1 MKVTVIPCGPTANES
16 ELKAIEHLRQRLQA
30 EAGDSHWV
38 LLTNLAFSVTHR
50 MQSDEI
56 DIIAIGPTGV
66 RVIEVKHWN
75 AEWLSERGYD
85 LEREADWLTSKARKV
100 GTTLR
105 KELGSLPRV
114 DGAFLLTQEPAK
126 IKRLVGQT
134 VRGVTFYG
142 LSGWKEA
149 LGLAGSTALAPQD
162 VARLSQILEP
172 RSRIAIEGGLRRF
185 AGYVN
190 LELQSDRES
199 RFHRVYRGSHPTRRD
214 RAVLHLYDLSA
225 SDDKNSMA
233 KARREFDALH
243 RLQLHPWAPRILD
256 SFQDAPGY
264 PGEMYFFTVVDPA
277 APPLEDRRDDPSWPS
292 SDRVEFARSAVRAVS
307 ELHETRAG
315 GEALVHRNLTPN
327 TILVRHDNSPI
338 LTGFER
344 AKISSEVSVASGHHA
359 PAHTQAVLAPEVL
372 AGGLA
377 AADCRSD
384 VYSLCAS
391 LLALFE
397 GRSDNLSEQ
406 AVRVL
411 SAGTR
416 NEASTRATLDELG
429 RDLSGLL
436 GDSQPRPVAPP
447 SRFWTEGQ
455 SIEFHDH
462 DYRIVNKLGSGGV
475 GTTFKVVE
483 VDRST
488 KEDLGTYVAKVVR
501 DEHLGRQTLR
511 AYGLAR
517 SHLGRH
523 PGLSAIFEV
532 AKEWQENGFV
542 SLMTWVEGTPLA
554 EFAGVF
560 PLLADD
566 LQEASS
572 GDLAL
577 RWIRS
582 VCGALDVL
590 HRNGLVHG
598 DVSPRN
604 LIVSGNDLVLTDF
617 DFVCKVGDRVA
628 HSGTILYCA
637 PSVSDERIAV
647 PGDDIYALAASLF
660 HIVYEREP
668 FRHSGEY
675 RKDRGLN
682 WNDLDEGQFPQLVAF
697 LRRATDPDP
706 RSRFAS
712 VHDAVS
718 FLNDQ
723 ARQYTARTVE
733 LPQTLIPQAVP
744 STVVPTAELR
754 ERRVEWLRD
763 VLRSYPG
770 SPGGNQETRGLD
782 SSFAAST
789 YVETSLERTLL
800 RDIRARSVRL
810 VVLCGNAGDGKTA
823 LLQHISQSLG
833 LGKHSSSD
841 RILQGRLNDGLI
853 VRMNLDGSASW
864 KGRSADD
871 LLDEF
876 LTPFQHG
883 EPEEDIVHLLAIN
896 DGRLLEW
903 IDGYQARHS
912 HASTPLTDSLL
923 TLLQHGTSQSHGHI
937 RFFSLNQRTLV
948 GDVAVDPPSITT
960 DFLDRLL
967 DQLYGGTAAGTIW
980 SPCTTCSAQSRC
992 EVYRAARLFA
1002 PEGHPAH
1009 GVVEARKRARERLSE
1024 ALQAVHLRGEIHIT
1038 VRELRAALVYV
1049 LFGVH
1054 FCNAY
1059 HAVDGSPPIAYWDRA
1074 FDADSPLRQGEV
1086 LRELVRF
1093 DPALEA
1099 HPQVDRHLTSEP
1111 IADAPPSAP
1120 RYPTLTL
1127 ASGRRRAFF
1136 EWTREEV
1143 TQVSGSPDGLDLARG
1158 RHLRQFRDLPLFD
1171 EGKRNAICRDLC
1183 RGISKLEDLPPR
1195 AFERESVVPLRV
1207 TPRTPTETAFW
1218 VEKPLA
1224 CFRLEAS
1231 LPSPTE
1237 GIERL
1242 HRQAILA
1249 YRYRDG
1255 REEVLRL
1262 GAELFHLLLE
1272 LADGYQLGDVS
1283 TDDTFA
1289 NLSVFVQRLVQ
1300 EDASEVLVWNPMAD
1314 EAIYQITTERRAPSG
1329 SPLQVLRI
1337 ASVAAGGPA

>member
-1 MKVTVIPCGPTANES
+1 MKVTVIQCGPMANES
-16 ELKAIEHLRQRLQA
+16 EQKAMEHLRQGLQA
-30 EAGDSHWV
+30 QPGDGHWI

-56 DIIAIGPTGV
+56 DIIAIGPAGV
-66 RVIEVKHWN
+66 RLIEVKHWN
-75 AEWLSERGYD
+75 AQWVVDRGYD
-85 LEREADWLTSKARKV
+85 LEREADLVTSKARKV

-105 KELGSLPRV
+105 KQLATLPRV

-126 IKRLVGQT
+126 IKKLVGQA

-142 LSGWKEA
+142 LNGWKEA
-149 LGLAGSTALAPQD
+149 LGLAGPAVLTPQD
-162 VARLSQILEP
+162 IARLSQVLEP
-172 RSRIAIEGGLRRF
+172 RSRIVMDGGLRRF

-190 LELQSDRES
+190 LELQSHRDS
-199 RFHRVYRGSHPTRRD
+199 RFHRVYRGGHPTRRD
-214 RAVLHLYDLSA
+214 RVVLHLYDLSA
-225 SDDKNSMA
+225 SDDKNIIA

-243 RLQLHPWAPRILD
+243 RLQLYPWAPRILD

-264 PGEMYFFTVVDPA
+264 PGEMCFFTVVDPA
-277 APPLEDRRDDPSWPS
+277 APALEERRDDQGWETSE
-292 SDRVEFARSAVRAVS
+292 RLEFARHAVRAVS
-307 ELHETRAG
+307 ELHRTQAS
-315 GEALVHRNLTPN
+315 GEQLVHRNLAPS

-338 LTGFER
+338 LTGFEC
-344 AKISSEVSVASGHHA
+344 AKISSEVSVASGHLVTTHA
-359 PAHTQAVLAPEVL
+359 HSVPAPEVI

-377 AADCRSD
+377 AADSRSD
-384 VYSLCAS
+384 VYSLCSS

-397 GRSDNLSEQ
+397 GHSDNLSER
-406 AVRVL
+406 AVEVLTAGVCDDAAGRVSLDDLETEL
-411 SAGTR
+411 SK
-416 NEASTRATLDELG
+416 
-429 RDLSGLL
+429 LL
-436 GDSQPRPVAPP
+436 GDSQPRPAAPP

-455 SIEFHDH
+455 VIEFNDH

-475 GTTFKVVE
+475 GTTFKVIE

-501 DEHLGRQTLR
+501 DEELGRQTLR
-511 AYGLAR
+511 AYRLAR

-523 PGLSAIFEV
+523 PGLSVIFEV
-532 AKEWQENGFV
+532 ATEWQENCFV

-560 PLLADD
+560 ALLAED
-566 LQEASS
+566 LQESSS

-582 VCGALDVL
+582 VCDALGVL

-598 DVSPRN
+598 DVSPHN
-604 LIVSGNDLVLTDF
+604 LIVSGSDLVLTDY
-617 DFVCKVGDRVA
+617 DFVSKVGSHVSN
-628 HSGTILYCA
+628 SGTILYSA
-637 PSVSDERIAV
+637 PSIGDKRASS
-647 PGDDIYALAASLF
+647 PSDDIYALAASVF
-660 HIVYEREP
+660 HVIYEREP

-675 RKDRGLN
+675 RKESGLN
-682 WNDLDEGQFPQLVAF
+682 WEGLEQERFPQLNAF
-697 LRRATDPDP
+697 LSRATDPDP
-706 RSRFAS
+706 VRRFKSADDMANFISEQLKKLAES
-712 VHDAVS
+712 VTEGP
-718 FLNDQ
+718 DQ
-723 ARQYTARTVE
+723 A
-733 LPQTLIPQAVP
+733 IPEAVP
-744 STVVPTAELR
+744 LPVVSSTQLG

-782 SSFAAST
+782 SSFAALT

-810 VVLCGNAGDGKTA
+810 VILCGNAGDGKTA
-823 LLQHISQSLG
+823 LLQHIAESIG

-841 RILQGRLNDGLI
+841 RELQGRLSDGLI

-864 KGRSADD
+864 KGKSADE

-876 LTPFQHG
+876 LKPFQHG
-883 EPEEDIVHLLAIN
+883 EPSDDLVHLLAIN

-903 IDGYQARHS
+903 IES
-912 HASTPLTDSLL
+912 HHGRNSNESTQLTDSLL
-923 TLLQHGTSQSHGHI
+923 KLLQQGASQNSGHI
-937 RFFSLNQRTLV
+937 RFLNLNQRTLV
-948 GDVAVDPPSITT
+948 GDVSADSQSIAT

-967 DQLYGGTAAGTIW
+967 DQLYGGADTKKKWA
-980 SPCTTCSAQSRC
+980 SCSTCSAQSRC
-992 EVYRAARLFA
+992 EVNRAARLFA
-1002 PEGHPAH
+1002 PDGFPGQNAI
-1009 GVVEARKRARERLSE
+1009 EARRRARERLAE
-1024 ALQAVHLRGEIHIT
+1024 AVQAVHLRGEIHIT
-1038 VRELRAALVYV
+1038 VRELRAALVYI

-1054 FCNAY
+1054 FCDYY
-1059 HAVDGSPPIAYWDRA
+1059 HASEGAPPTAYWDRA
-1074 FDADSPLRQGEV
+1074 FDADSSMRQGEV

-1099 HPQVDRHLTSEP
+1099 HPQIDRHLTSEP

-1120 RYPTLTL
+1120 RYPAL
-1127 ASGRRRAFF
+1127 ALRSGRRRAFF

-1143 TQVSGSPDGLDLARG
+1143 TQVAGSPEVLDLARG
-1158 RHLRQFRDLPLFD
+1158 RHLRKFRDLPLFD
-1171 EGKRNAICRDLC
+1171 QAKRDTICRDLC

-1218 VEKPLA
+1218 VEKPLTS
-1224 CFRLEAS
+1224 FRLEAS
-1231 LPSPTE
+1231 LPAPTE
-1237 GIERL
+1237 GLERL
-1242 HRQAILA
+1242 HRQAVLV
-1249 YRYRDG
+1249 YRYRDD

-1289 NLSVFVQRLVQ
+1289 NLSIFVQRLVQ
-1300 EDASEVLVWNPMAD
+1300 EDASELLVWNPMAD
-1314 EAIYQITTERRAPSG
+1314 ETIYQITTEHRTVTGSLRQCLCIAP
-1329 SPLQVLRI
+1329 VT
-1337 ASVAAGGPA
+1337 VGGA